1 MKRLLSLSR
10 TISRMSG
17 IVCAA
22 AFSSCLCAQTSN
34 SPNIVFIMTDDVGYG
49 DIGSYGAP
57 DINTPSIDQL
67 AAEGVRFTDFYA
79 NCSVCSP
86 TRTGFITGRYQQRY
100 GLESPILSAEPANG
114 KGLTAEGSSLPQ
126 LLNNAG
132 YRTALVG
139 KWHLGSG
146 ERHSPGAHGFDYF
159 FGFKKGYS
167 DYYQHTDGLGE
178 ADLWEN
184 DQQVVVEGYLTD
196 LITQRSISFIE
207 ANSEQPFFL
216 SVQYNAAHWPYQVPD
231 MSSDA
236 IDHSRHL
243 MPEENN
249 TSTRDDYIAILER
262 ADQGIGEIM
271 TALEA
276 NGLADNTLLVF
287 TNDNGGEWLSSNAPL
302 HNRKGTVW
310 EGGIRVPAVIRWPGV
325 IPAGQVTEQVGITM
339 DLSATFLA
347 VAGAEIPAG
356 YSLEGIDLMP
366 VLTNQSSVVE
376 RTLFW
381 REGNQANRAVRS
393 GDMKLIMNGGRSFLF
408 NVRDDMEEDHDLTN
422 RGQSETRQLRMLLD
436 AWESEV
442 NAEAQSRGLR

>member
-1 MKRLLSLSR
+1 
-10 TISRMSG
+10 
-17 IVCAA
+17 
-22 AFSSCLCAQTSN
+22 
-34 SPNIVFIMTDDVGYG
+34 
-49 DIGSYGAP
+49 
-57 DINTPSIDQL
+57 
-67 AAEGVRFTDFYA
+67 
-79 NCSVCSP
+79 
-86 TRTGFITGRYQQRY
+86 
-100 GLESPILSAEPANG
+100 
-114 KGLTAEGSSLPQ
+114 
-126 LLNNAG
+126 
-132 YRTALVG
+132 
-139 KWHLGSG
+139 
-146 ERHSPGAHGFDYF
+146 
-159 FGFKKGYS
+159 
-167 DYYQHTDGLGE
+167 
-178 ADLWEN
+178 
-184 DQQVVVEGYLTD
+184 
-196 LITQRSISFIE
+196 
-207 ANSEQPFFL
+207 
-216 SVQYNAAHWPYQVPD
+216 

-408 NVRDDMEEDHDLTN
+408 NVREDMEEDHDLTN